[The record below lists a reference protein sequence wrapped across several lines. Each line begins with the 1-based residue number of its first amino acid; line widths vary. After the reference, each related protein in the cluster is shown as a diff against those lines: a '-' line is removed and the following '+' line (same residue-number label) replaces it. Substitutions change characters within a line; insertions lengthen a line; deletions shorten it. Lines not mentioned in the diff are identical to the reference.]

1 MTPGYFVDFLNMTSM
16 RKILVLCKSNVCR
29 SPLIEAVLRQLLA
42 LKGIDGWQVTSAGVQ
57 VGVSRLRDG
66 IMQRVA
72 AGYGFYYDGSSR
84 SVSSLCLDDYDLILV
99 MDYAQK
105 MQVCAQFPFVRAQAV
120 QLFDRVCFGRDTPV
134 EDPTCMP
141 EASYR
146 QTFLHVHEGCHR
158 LMAALRSF
166 GTGGTDFDEWLF
178 ELDQQ

>member
-1 MTPGYFVDFLNMTSM
+1 M

-42 LKGIDGWQVTSAGVQ
+42 LNRIGGWQVTSAGVQ
-57 VGVSRLRDG
+57 VGVSRPRDG

-105 MQVCAQFPFVRAQAV
+105 MQVCAQLPFVRAQAV
-120 QLFDRVCFGRDTPV
+120 QLFDRVCFGRDTPL
-134 EDPTCMP
+134 EDPSCMP
-141 EASYR
+141 EATYR
-146 QTFLHVHEGCHR
+146 QTFLHVHEGCRR
-158 LMAALRSF
+158 LVAALRSL
-166 GTGGTDFDEWLF
+166 GAGGSGFEEWNF
-178 ELDQQ
+178 SLD